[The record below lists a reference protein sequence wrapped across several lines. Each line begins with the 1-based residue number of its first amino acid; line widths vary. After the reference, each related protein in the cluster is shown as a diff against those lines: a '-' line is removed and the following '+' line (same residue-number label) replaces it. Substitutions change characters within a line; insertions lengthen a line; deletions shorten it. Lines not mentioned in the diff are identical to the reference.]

1 MEAMPYLGASSI
13 KLMGNKTMEYTKEEL
28 TDMLLNG
35 MEQFF
40 EECDDVLEFGKVCT
54 TGAPDVVSQT
64 NVLMVG
70 VFADW
75 KRLVGEAIIYGME
88 LKRFPEIALAGNS
101 KVDNFDLILEKCTEI
116 SVGCYIFDIANE
128 DLFRFAEG
136 MGGWTK
142 TNIDVLTQNIRTE
155 AVSAMN

>member
-1 MEAMPYLGASSI
+1 M
-13 KLMGNKTMEYTKEEL
+13 NHTKEEL
-28 TDMLLNG
+28 TNMLLNG

-40 EECDDVLEFGKVCT
+40 EECDDVLDFDVVCT

-101 KVDNFDLILEKCTEI
+101 EVDDFDLILEKCTEI
-116 SVGCYIFDIANE
+116 SVGCYIFDVANK
-128 DLFRFAEG
+128 DLFRFAAG
-136 MGGWTK
+136 IGGWTK
-142 TNIDVLTQNIRTE
+142 TNIDVLTQSIRE
-155 AVSAMN
+155 GAVSEMN

>member
-1 MEAMPYLGASSI
+1 MKAMPYLGASSI

-75 KRLVGEAIIYGME
+75 KRIGG
-88 LKRFPEIALAGNS
+88 S
-101 KVDNFDLILEKCTEI
+101 LI
-116 SVGCYIFDIANE
+116 S
-128 DLFRFAEG
+128 
-136 MGGWTK
+136 
-142 TNIDVLTQNIRTE
+142 
-155 AVSAMN
+155 